1 MPPLLVGVATLASG
15 RRHVAASAG
24 VAPQDGAGSE
34 EGQVDRAKGA
44 IMRMLGRQPASAA
57 QIRRKL
63 ADKGHERANVD
74 AGLARLQELGLQ
86 SDREYAEVFARSK
99 WRQSCWAPARI
110 ATELRRN
117 GVCQDDVTHALETV
131 FGCDS
136 HDLSFANGGEEG
148 TEEGAEGGEAPSHAD
163 TLLAAAQRQA
173 RQYRGLPREA
183 QRRRLAGWLQR
194 RGHSWATVRGLL
206 ERLGL

>member
-57 QIRRKL
+57 QIGASWPTRGTSGRTL
-63 ADKGHERANVD
+63 TLGWR
-74 AGLARLQELGLQ
+74 GCRSCCPPSSLLRSLPLPGGQGLQ

-117 GVCQDDVTHALETV
+117 GVCQDDV
-131 FGCDS
+131 
-136 HDLSFANGGEEG
+136 
-148 TEEGAEGGEAPSHAD
+148 
-163 TLLAAAQRQA
+163 
-173 RQYRGLPREA
+173 
-183 QRRRLAGWLQR
+183 
-194 RGHSWATVRGLL
+194 
-206 ERLGL
+206 